1 MRENTID
8 VREHTHTD
16 PRKGPPP
23 RSWLD
28 TVMARLVALGLAALL
43 AIGLVAGLGDRVVA
57 LVSDEEIEPTGGAE
71 IVLDPAVTRCIE
83 QRGGD
88 VDQLLADGVIT
99 DVQHADFR
107 RRAVQ
112 MCQDGVQTAPRV

>member
-8 VREHTHTD
+8 VMEHTHAD
-16 PRKGPPP
+16 PKKGPPP
-23 RSWLD
+23 RSFLD
-28 TVMARLVALGLAALL
+28 TVLARLLALGLAAVL
-43 AIGLVAGLGDRVVA
+43 AIGLVAGLGDRVMA
-57 LVSDEEIEPTGGAE
+57 LVSDEEVEPTGGAE
-71 IVLDPAVTRCIE
+71 IVLDPGVARCME

-107 RRAVQ
+107 QRAMQ